1 MPAVSPTPCRSR
13 AAVAAVIASMVMAAS
28 CAPASAQQSSA
39 QDKLSQE
46 QKDACTADF
55 KRLCPGTLPGGG
67 RIKACFAEHY
77 EELSEQCQM
86 AVNANASGGVG
97 Q

>member
-1 MPAVSPTPCRSR
+1 MPGISTARR
-13 AAVAAVIASMVMAAS
+13 FAHAAFAALLAATMVAAL
-28 CAPASAQQSSA
+28 CAPSSAQQSSA

-67 RIKACFAEHY
+67 RVKACFAEHHD
-77 EELSEQCQM
+77 ELSEQCQM
-86 AVNANASGGVG
+86 AVDANAAGGVG

>member
-1 MPAVSPTPCRSR
+1 MPGISIARSFPR
-13 AAVAAVIASMVMAAS
+13 AAVVALLVATAVAAQH
-28 CAPASAQQSSA
+28 APTSAQQSSA
-39 QDKLSQE
+39 QDKLTQE

-67 RIKACFAEHY
+67 RVKACFAAHY
-77 EELSEQCQM
+77 AELSEQCQM
-86 AVNANASGGVG
+86 AVNANASGGMG